1 MVLIKLAVI
10 LAVIVAILCFRK
22 PLYIAIIA
30 GIVVSVALF
39 GIDISTSLSLVW
51 RGFSNPE
58 TLTVLAGLY
67 TITYLQR
74 MLEKRDQLR
83 MAQKDLD
90 DIFHNRRINASL
102 APIFIGLLP
111 SAAAVNIC
119 AEIVENATGD
129 CLDKDEK
136 SFVTSYFRHIPESFL
151 PTYPSVLLLVGLSG
165 VAMSGFVVG
174 MLPLVV
180 ALFALGYVF
189 YLRKVP
195 KKYDGVEADTSVSK
209 GKAWLSLLSHLWPLF
224 LIVVLIIALNMEI
237 YIAVAISIVL
247 TAIVYRFKGKELGRF
262 VVTAFEFQM
271 LLNSALV
278 MVFREFIQESGAM
291 AALPEALSFL
301 PIPLP
306 IIFALIFFIGALMI
320 GNNAIVAMTTTL
332 AFTTVPDG
340 GLPFA
345 ILLMAFTYAAM
356 QLSPTHYCIFVAL
369 DYFKADFVGIV
380 KKTVL
385 PILCFL
391 VITVLYYLLL
401 AAIF

>member
-119 AEIVENATGD
+119 AEIVENAAGD

-180 ALFALGYVF
+180 ALFVLGYVF

-195 KKYDGVEADTSVSK
+195 KKEDNNPDSESIGKSK
-209 GKAWLSLLSHLWPLF
+209 ACLNLLSHLWPLF
-224 LIVVLIIALNMEI
+224 LIVVLIIAFNMEI

-247 TAIVYRFKGKELGRF
+247 SAIVYKFNGKELVTFIG
-262 VVTAFEFQM
+262 TAFEFQM

-291 AALPEALSFL
+291 VALPDALSFL
-301 PIPLP
+301 PVPLP
-306 IIFALIFFIGALMI
+306 IIFAIIFFIGALMI

-332 AFTTVPDG
+332 AFTVIPDG
-340 GLPFA
+340 GLPLA

-391 VITVLYYLLL
+391 VVTVLYYFLL